1 MEEFDY
7 EGVTYVAVEDH
18 DQDAVLS
25 CKGCAFGT
33 NTKACDESVIAREC
47 WVFPQI
53 IWIEKE

>member
-18 DQDAVLS
+18 YPNAVLS

-33 NTKACDESVIAREC
+33 NNTACDESEIAREC

-53 IWIEKE
+53 IWIKKE